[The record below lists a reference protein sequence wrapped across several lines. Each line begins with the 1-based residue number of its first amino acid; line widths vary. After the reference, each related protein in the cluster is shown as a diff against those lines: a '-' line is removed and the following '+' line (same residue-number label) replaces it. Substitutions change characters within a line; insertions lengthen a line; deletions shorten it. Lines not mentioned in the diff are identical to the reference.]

1 MSKEMK
7 VRALPMWMR
16 LYTVGPHT
24 YMATFPGFTGSK
36 STFWRRRVSYS
47 LIMNE
52 LLKRTSK

>member
-24 YMATFPGFTGSK
+24 YMATFPGFTDSK

-52 LLKRTSK
+52 LLKRTS